1 MLQSDQQ
8 FRQHIKEHKRLNEQ
22 IIKCHHCDFITND
35 EDTHINHMV
44 DVHSTKHTCY
54 SCEAVFPT
62 KNDMIE
68 HARIDHGFIYNKNG
82 QSTKNIDCHDC
93 DESFSNKFELM
104 EHKKAKHYKKKLCSY
119 YHGTGWGCRFLNRC
133 NDIHSEDIVPQI
145 SGDNRDKLP
154 CRHGD
159 SCHYYKNNSCHYKH
173 ISSMP
178 LPSAP
183 PLDDE
188 EIQWLE
194 QFKCTQCNYETN
206 TKVELG
212 YHIETNHGVR
222 QKDYRGIV
230 ATKYPI
236 GHPQWAINQNMNT
249 EEHKCNECHSVF
261 TIESMLH
268 AHMSHHHITNNMHP
282 CTKCRQVFNT
292 NKDMTEHI
300 KQNHSDGFNIEA
312 AMQKMS
318 EQISNISQ
326 KVQSLEQSSL
336 TNFPNLG
343 PNLKKKYSR
352 QKETM

>member
-1 MLQSDQQ
+1 
-8 FRQHIKEHKRLNEQ
+8 
-22 IIKCHHCDFITND
+22 
-35 EDTHINHMV
+35 
-44 DVHSTKHTCY
+44 
-54 SCEAVFPT
+54 
-62 KNDMIE
+62 
-68 HARIDHGFIYNKNG
+68 
-82 QSTKNIDCHDC
+82 
-93 DESFSNKFELM
+93 
-104 EHKKAKHYKKKLCSY
+104 
-119 YHGTGWGCRFLNRC
+119 
-133 NDIHSEDIVPQI
+133 
-145 SGDNRDKLP
+145 
-154 CRHGD
+154 
-159 SCHYYKNNSCHYKH
+159 
-173 ISSMP
+173 MP

-194 QFKCTQCNYETN
+194 QFKCTQCKYETN

-212 YHIETNHGVR
+212 YNIETNHGVR

-292 NKDMTEHI
+292 NKDMTEHM
-300 KQNHSDGFNIEA
+300 KQNHSDGFSIEA

-343 PNLKKKYSR
+343 PTLKKK
-352 QKETM
+352 